1 MEGSGGGVG
10 KRVTQAEPRSA
21 QCWFRPLG
29 GGQEG
34 AKEGSSRS
42 LEEGL
47 ANVANLSR
55 DSIQYTEMVGE

>member
-1 MEGSGGGVG
+1 MVGLASVSPKPSRGARSAGSG
-10 KRVTQAEPRSA
+10 R
-21 QCWFRPLG
+21 L
-29 GGQEG
+29 G